1 MTLSIRTTFS
11 KMVLEISDAVLTDG
25 VLADH
30 PTGLTEVK
38 EVMCHVTNPD
48 AQCILCVGTVDA
60 VDKSLIDLE
69 GFAATGT
76 TAGTAGDAV
85 AVKVWAI
92 GY

>member
-11 KMVLEISDAVLTDG
+11 KMILEVSDAVLTNG

-38 EVMCHVTNPD
+38 EVMCQVITPD
-48 AQCILCVGTVDA
+48 ATCILCVGTVDST
-60 VDKSLIDLE
+60 DKSLIDLV
-69 GFAATGT
+69 GYSA
-76 TAGTAGDAV
+76 AGTSAGTSADDIS
-85 AVKVWAI
+85 VKVWAV

>member
-11 KMVLEISDAVLTDG
+11 KMLLEVSDAVLQNG

-38 EVMCHVTNPD
+38 ECMCQVITPD
-48 AQCILCVGTVDA
+48 ATCVHCVGTVDSS
-60 VDKSLIDLE
+60 DKSLIDLV
-69 GFAATGT
+69 GYTAGGT
-76 TAGTAGDAV
+76 SAGTAADDIS
-85 AVKVWAI
+85 VKVWAI